1 MITLGKPNR
10 YLLFLGLVFV
20 GLSCAPG
27 SDSADDPTGEQ
38 TDGASTTPAPPPIP
52 IPSAHKDRI
61 DAVLKHV
68 HQRDLLKDHGF
79 WTIFHGVLGLGPD
92 EATLL
97 DPETKKKVN
106 AVDYIANGGYV
117 NGLEFVPTADGVE
130 VTTMPGSIIGQGHQ
144 DDFVS
149 VLVEWDF
156 PRDRK
161 FLVNGKRYTF
171 DDFIQQAKAH
181 ASVTDNEELS
191 WTIVIISQIYGP
203 HYRWKNGRGEELSV
217 EDMARYELNQPIAN
231 SPVCGGTHRLSG
243 FTWAYNLHRKAG
255 GKKEGVWK
263 DVADTIADYENRART
278 YQNPDGSFSSRYLE
292 GPGYDP
298 DPQVQIATTGHILEW
313 LALAMTDAQLKQ
325 PWVQNAAD
333 ALALMILKNSSG
345 PLDSG
350 GLYHAAHGL
359 ELYRARLWG
368 KPGERGLLVPVPPN
382 D

>member
-1 MITLGKPNR
+1 MLRKPVH
-10 YLLFLGLVFV
+10 LLFVLFLLLGS
-20 GLSCAPG
+20 LSCAPG
-27 SDSADDPTGEQ
+27 IEDESSDDSSAEGTS
-38 TDGASTTPAPPPIP
+38 ASPAPAPIP

-61 DAVLKHV
+61 DAVLKHI
-68 HQRDLLKDHGF
+68 HQRDLLRDHGF
-79 WTIFHGVLGLGPD
+79 WTIFHGILGLGPD
-92 EATLL
+92 EAMLL
-97 DPETKKKVN
+97 DPVTKKKVN
-106 AVDYIANGGYV
+106 AVDYIAGGGFV

-161 FLVNGKRYTF
+161 FLVNGKSYTF
-171 DDFIQQAKAH
+171 DDFIRQAKAH
-181 ASVTDNEELS
+181 ASVTNNEELS

-203 HYRWKNGRGEELSV
+203 NYRWKNDRGEELSV
-217 EDMARYELNQPIAN
+217 EDMARYELSQPIAG

-243 FTWAYNLHRKAG
+243 LTWAYNLHRKAG

-263 DVADTIADYENRART
+263 DIADTTKEYVDRARKW
-278 YQNPDGSFSSRYLE
+278 QNPDGSFSTSYLE
-292 GPGYDP
+292 GPGNVNDT
-298 DPQVQIATTGHILEW
+298 QLRIHSTGHILEW
-313 LALAMTDAQLKQ
+313 LALALTDAELRQ
-325 PWVQNAAD
+325 PWMEKAAD
-333 ALALMILKNSSG
+333 ALTLMVLENSFRE
-345 PLDSG
+345 LDSG

-368 KPGERGLLVPVPPN
+368 TPGSRGLLVPPPPK